1 MADRGEKNEKGEN
14 AGGESTSED
23 NYGVRVE
30 EPEES
35 PESKTEGSGK
45 SERQDPSPTH
55 TANINHDEHTERR
68 MDTILNGSVAT
79 ARDNIPL
86 AEGGIPVV
94 RLRKTMAASVGL
106 EVSDNQKRKKA
117 AALAARV
124 TRILSLS
131 KDSSE
136 PRKQGCSE

>member
-1 MADRGEKNEKGEN
+1 MADRGEKNEE
-14 AGGESTSED
+14 GESTGED

-30 EPEES
+30 EPEKS
-35 PESKTEGSGK
+35 PGSKTEGSGK

-55 TANINHDEHTERR
+55 TANINNDEHAERR
-68 MDTILNGSVAT
+68 MDTILNGGVAT

-94 RLRKTMAASVGL
+94 RLRKTMAESVGL

-124 TRILSLS
+124 TRILSPS
-131 KDSSE
+131 KNPSKS
-136 PRKQGCSE
+136 RKQGCSE